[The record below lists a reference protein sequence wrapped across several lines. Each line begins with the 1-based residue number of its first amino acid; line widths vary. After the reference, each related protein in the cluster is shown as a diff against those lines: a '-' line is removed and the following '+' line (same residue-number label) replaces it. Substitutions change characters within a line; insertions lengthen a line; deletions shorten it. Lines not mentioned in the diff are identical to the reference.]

1 LIFEIKLHIRWL
13 NNPYHVPKKEK
24 EKKQKKKIMGKSVS
38 MKLFE
43 KNDFNCMTI
52 YKKVNPKIYIKEIIL
67 N

>member
-1 LIFEIKLHIRWL
+1 MYL
-13 NNPYHVPKKEK
+13 
-24 EKKQKKKIMGKSVS
+24 KKKKKKNEEQIMGKSVS

-43 KNDFNCMTI
+43 KNDFNFITI

>member
-1 LIFEIKLHIRWL
+1 L

-24 EKKQKKKIMGKSVS
+24 EKKQKKKIMGKSVR